1 MALIMSALMLAVIV
15 APLAFSVPHE
25 LCAVDTGE
33 RHVKYYYDSNKNI
46 SVDVTYYG
54 IASAEYNPYN
64 NLTFGENPAGING
77 WVGEPITVSNPEVGV
92 TIYFSNTQN
101 GTITLPDKIKPII
114 NDGKLVYDVNY
125 NDDSDVKDN
134 PKSVNV
140 VNGNQ
145 LKIELPTENYL
156 FWTAFPSGSITVHCT
171 YEGDVN
177 TNYVFAG
184 WSEKPVEVDYRI
196 DESELIEPGDI
207 LGENVQELYAV
218 WYTPNIQSLITA
230 ELEGKDSSVTAHFE
244 YVKDHRNIGED
255 TFSLT
260 KHEGCAY
267 TEIIL
272 LSGANK
278 TGDYLKMGTYRS
290 ANLNDK
296 ADLYIDELYNRNN
309 HDYHIP
315 IGGNVI
321 IDNINLLSGA
331 AGIYE
336 YNHGNSAKGLFANGY
351 KLIIGT
357 GVETGDSSNPRD
369 YPQIFGGNS
378 SSNHSAPVDRD
389 ISSTN
394 VVIFSGTYYN
404 IIAGNYDGSITGDTR
419 LVIRGDTTVLD
430 TVVGG
435 NSSNTRT
442 DTISNT
448 WIYVLGGCLP
458 GDSYQEDQLGKTGY
472 TKGVTLTESTI
483 LTGGSNNSQV
493 TGSTNVFISGTAKLW
508 DVQGGGRRGV
518 SGVGTANVEV
528 SGQAAIRHVLCGS
541 ITDGLERNGT
551 ATPNI
556 DSYDGSVKDVNI
568 TIEDNAM
575 VASVFGAGYDTYYAP
590 HMASMLKGGDI
601 TINIDG
607 GTIGY
612 VYGGGYRGAIG
623 YTGFLDSSPQESPLD
638 SIQIKMTGGT
648 VLYDIFGGGRGGVD
662 KFIHSDD
669 TGTES
674 WSNDHSGQDDTTGY
688 AWTCVRSIS
697 IDISGGTVKGD
708 VYGGGQSIG
717 SIFGKRSQAGVAKVT
732 ADTITI
738 DVSGGNV
745 GGSVYG
751 GGKGVSS
758 ETAGSSLANQTL
770 SFIIEENEE
779 SVYSFDEMSSF
790 PAYKGINGADTS
802 NGNYGSYAQVGQSG
816 DGTSISISV
825 SATVGNGN
833 ASVFGAGAIATTYA
847 QSIDLDLSGTLKGG
861 VYGGGES
868 AKAHISGGITIDL
881 LGGSKVN
888 GDIYGAGMYGYT
900 DVNGITISLGDGS
913 SAQAKVVGN
922 VYGGGLGLA
931 GQSSLDSNR
940 TIMMN
945 NARVEGSIFGG
956 TRDGNDGLSALC
968 ESNIYLIFG
977 TVTKNVYGGGF
988 QGTSY
993 LNSNIYFGTPAFEE
1007 IDPDRYTPVGLRVGS
1022 IYGGSYYDT
1031 SQDRSDASSGM
1042 PSLLQGSSIIS
1053 IGSRATGTFNGY
1065 SNVGGANAIAITGDV
1080 FGQGSFSTIE
1090 GTATVTVDGYRQ
1102 ETTVDDDMIM
1112 SFQGIDTLSFID
1124 STVSLHGS
1132 SQGGVTYL
1140 TEMMTLNDIGYLI
1153 MQGSS
1158 EIILYA
1164 EMNAVDS
1171 YSSYVSDEVYSTE
1184 ADFASGACG
1193 NTIRLMDGS
1202 VAMVLGPKNTG
1213 KDDNNKAIGIIRGY
1227 TLLEREDGEDYYGAF
1242 ATGSSSTAEG
1252 KNPDAGFLIRNG
1264 DGYALASVLVDG
1276 DIKVWY
1282 IAGATTIERTLTF
1295 SGSKASVSN
1304 VNIPKILG
1312 STELDYTGAY
1322 IDYNIQDSI
1331 YIAIPSNSE
1340 DGGAGSGLPEP
1351 CFTMNVGGIDIATH
1365 SYEDGQWV
1373 VSPTGSGTIS
1383 SNITVESNVH
1393 GNPVSVGLLGYVVI
1407 HLEEVSVYGS
1417 VRVPVHTVD
1426 LVIGMYI
1433 EPDQNIENLNY
1444 KITVVDG
1451 VATGY
1456 LTLPEMG
1463 NIYTYTFQGM
1473 NATSVGLQEFTLA
1486 ADSTYFGRNGWES
1499 SPYLDAEAVAADFSG
1514 TGMVFGTGGAVSPV
1528 VRLHY
1533 DGGPIGEDS
1542 TATLQFRITTI
1553 SINGTQ
1559 GLTYTVT
1566 VTLEDAKPVNIRL
1579 HYDGVGL
1586 DDSTYV
1592 LKVSSDGDG
1601 RTVLEWVDSTSGNAE
1616 GLEVPFN
1623 TVVSTYQGSFMVKWP
1638 EGSGETVRYY
1648 NSLGAALEGLID
1660 CIQPSQLNG
1669 GGKFVYQN
1677 FFSGW
1682 YTDEKMTNQYN
1693 LGSYVTQDIDLYAKF
1708 GVTVSF
1714 DFRNSEPNREI
1725 VIPAGTTLHDN
1736 GIYNYFEL
1744 YGNNPIAEPGE
1755 GRSVVGLDYFEEKA
1769 TYEGH
1774 YLLNPEGWV
1783 ASLDVTSGGDGWRY
1797 KFDDP
1802 MLMNTTLYIMWGVET
1817 YDVTIKIDSGTSFDG
1832 KFTLAGA
1839 TGSYS
1844 DGEIT
1849 FSIEYGSTVG
1859 LSLGGFCIS
1868 SMENSNTGVSI
1879 SYISGDMSAT
1889 MVFRDAGD
1897 NGAEI
1902 SITMKVTEAIDVTV
1916 KFDVVDGFTSD
1927 LDGDTLRVTI
1937 GGREVTFTSAGSTQ
1951 MVNIPIG
1958 SDVASSVDSS
1968 AFDYDVIVWLNGQR
1982 FTESSTVQDKD
1993 TITIHVSRIVD
2004 MMSFDGTGI
2013 DHLELQKVVVP
2024 NYLNDGWSY
2033 AEVEEI
2039 YDDDFQNGVYKVH
2052 ENWRFTIV
2060 PEVVGSVPPDYLPSN
2075 TYSVSTQE
2083 GTIYMVNGNGDVTFI
2098 ELSSTVTLGLTINLD
2113 GADDDNIG
2121 NILGWTI
2128 TFTIDG
2134 GSTTFKVT
2142 NSTVTGK
2149 VTYEKMNGSHAYSC
2163 SLPGF
2168 QGVSGTLDE
2177 FDQDLVLTLYPI
2189 EYTVEFL
2196 PFDGDN
2202 RDSVPVQWTVLDDL
2216 HHSEFPNSLY
2226 MIDGESEY
2234 ASSDGMPIVVEI
2246 VNGDQPK
2253 RFVEWN
2259 EEVLAISYSDFD
2271 ASGIMY
2277 LTSVQDLRGDVLPP
2291 AGIVIETV
2299 VLLRSDLNGGPVEVG
2314 ILFDRDVTLSM
2325 VTGDNESVDV
2335 VFSAADQTLTFE
2347 EEIEGTGVFIASAD
2361 GYRLYVYVIADGS
2374 VIE

>member
-15 APLAFSVPHE
+15 VPLVSLVPNQ
-25 LCAVDTGE
+25 AYVVDTGA
-33 RHVKYYYDSNKNI
+33 
-46 SVDVTYYG
+46 VDVTYHANLGEEDLSKKVTYYG
-54 IASAEYNPYN
+54 IPSAEYNPSYWDENGSSGNWYKTGTLSNSNRTLTIDYTFDIGDDYLSLTLPSEFNIINVFAN
-64 NLTFGENPAGING
+64 NGHDASYEGNTIEISRSVLLESRDGMATIQYSTGIYEYDYVFGGWSKTENPAVND
-77 WVGEPITVSNPEVGV
+77 VS
-92 TIYFSNTQN
+92 T
-101 GTITLPDKIKPII
+101 
-114 NDGKLVYDVNY
+114 
-125 NDDSDVKDN
+125 
-134 PKSVNV
+134 
-140 VNGNQ
+140 
-145 LKIELPTENYL
+145 
-156 FWTAFPSGSITVHCT
+156 
-171 YEGDVN
+171 
-177 TNYVFAG
+177 
-184 WSEKPVEVDYRI
+184 VDYY
-196 DESELIEPGDI
+196 PGDI
-207 LGENVQELYAV
+207 ITGVEELWAV
-218 WYTPNIQSLITA
+218 WLTPNL
-230 ELEGKDSSVTAHFE
+230 
-244 YVKDHRNIGED
+244 YHRNSVSASEIG
-255 TFSLT
+255 SLKVVYEAFPYGADENDFT
-260 KHEGCAY
+260 KIMNAVVENEY
-267 TEIIL
+267 THIYSI
-272 LSGANK
+272 SGNQE

-290 ANLNDK
+290 ADLNSK
-296 ADLYIDELYNRNN
+296 ANFYIRESYGYNNR
-309 HDYHIP
+309 DYHIP
-315 IGGNVI
+315 IDGNVI

-369 YPQIFGGNS
+369 YPQIFGGNA

-483 LTGGSNNSQV
+483 LTGGSNNSKV

-518 SGVGTANVEV
+518 STVGTANVEV

-541 ITDGLERNGT
+541 ITDGLAKNGY
-551 ATPNI
+551 ATPGL
-556 DSYDGSVKDVNI
+556 DGYDGSVKDVNI

-590 HMASMLKGGDI
+590 HMASMLNGGDI

-674 WSNDHSGQDDTTGY
+674 RSNDHSGQDDTTGY

-717 SIFGKRSQAGVAKVT
+717 SIIGKSSQAGVAKVT

-770 SFIIEENEE
+770 SFIIKENEE

-816 DGTSISISV
+816 DETSISISV

-868 AKAHISGGITIDL
+868 AEAHISGGITIDL

-888 GDIYGAGMYGYT
+888 GDIYGAGMYEYT

-940 TIMMN
+940 TIVMN

-1042 PSLLQGSSIIS
+1042 PSLLQGSSKIS

-1065 SNVGGANAIAITGDV
+1065 SNVSGANAIAITGDV

-1158 EIILYA
+1158 ELILYA

-1473 NATSVGLQEFTLA
+1473 KATSVGLQDFTLA

-1533 DGGPIGEDS
+1533 VGGPIGEDS
-1542 TATLQFRITTI
+1542 TATLQFQITTI
-1553 SINGTQ
+1553 SINGTK

-1566 VTLEDAKPVNIRL
+1566 VTLEDARPVNIRL
-1579 HYDGVGL
+1579 HYDGVGV
-1586 DDSTYV
+1586 DNKTYV

-1601 RTVLEWVDSTSGNAE
+1601 RTVLEWVDATAGNAE

-1623 TVVSTYQGSFMVKWP
+1623 TVVSTYQGSFTVKWP
-1638 EGSGETVRYY
+1638 EGSEETVRYY
-1648 NSLGAALEGLID
+1648 NSLGAALNGLID
-1660 CIQPSQLNG
+1660 CIQPSELSGDG
-1669 GGKFVYQN
+1669 GQFVYQD

-1714 DFRNSEPNREI
+1714 DFGNSEPNREI
-1725 VIPAGTTLHDN
+1725 VIPAGTSLHNND
-1736 GIYNYFEL
+1736 IYNYFEL
-1744 YGNNPIAEPGE
+1744 YGEGHTIEPVE
-1755 GRSVVGLDYFEEKA
+1755 DKSVVGLDYFNGNA

-1774 YLLNPEGWV
+1774 YLLNPYGWV
-1783 ASLDVTSGGDGWRY
+1783 ASLDVTSDDGGWKY
-1797 KFDDP
+1797 EFDEP
-1802 MLMNTTLYIMWGVET
+1802 MIKNTTLYILWGVEI
-1817 YDVTIKIDSGTSFDG
+1817 YNVTIVINRGADSFDEDNY
-1832 KFTLAGA
+1832 TLTGA
-1839 TGSYS
+1839 VGSYS
-1844 DGEIT
+1844 DGNII

-1859 LSLGGFCIS
+1859 LSLDGFCIS
-1868 SMENSNTGVSI
+1868 SMKNSDNGVSI
-1879 SYISGDMSAT
+1879 SYTSGDMSAT
-1889 MVFRDAGD
+1889 MVFRDVGD
-1897 NGAEI
+1897 NEY
-1902 SITMKVTEAIDVTV
+1902 SILIEMEVAKAIDVTV
-1916 KFDVVDGFTSD
+1916 EFKVVNGFTSD
-1927 LDGDTLRVTI
+1927 LDGDTLCVTV
-1937 GGREVTFTSAGSTQ
+1937 GGKEVTFTSADQGQTVKIPTGST
-1951 MVNIPIG
+1951 
-1958 SDVASSVDSS
+1958 VAASVESST
-1968 AFDYDVIVWLNGQR
+1968 FDYDVIVWLNSQPI
-1982 FTESSTVQDKD
+1982 TESSTVRDND

-2039 YDDDFQNGVYKVH
+2039 HDDDFQNGVYKVH

-2083 GTIYMVNGNGDVTFI
+2083 GTIYVVNGNGDVTFI

-2325 VTGDNESVDV
+2325 VTVDNESVDV

-2361 GYRLYVYVIADGS
+2361 GYRLYVYVIADGL

>member
-1 MALIMSALMLAVIV
+1 MALIMSALMLAVIAV
-15 APLAFSVPHE
+15 PLLNSESHDVF
-25 LCAVDTGE
+25 AVDTGA
-33 RHVKYYYDSNKNI
+33 HDITYHYDANDTKGTT
-46 SVDVTYYG
+46 VTYYG
-54 IASAEYNPYN
+54 IASAEYNPVYWGDN
-64 NLTFGENPAGING
+64 QKTNWNPPTSEIIIDENLTLEITYENSDDGRTFTIPNNFQVISYEAISNG
-77 WVGEPITVSNPEVGV
+77 EVGHDL
-92 TIYFSNTQN
+92 IYDKETGIFTLDVDISLASGEIIIEYRDANTYTFEQVFL
-101 GTITLPDKIKPII
+101 GWR
-114 NDGKLVYDVNY
+114 
-125 NDDSDVKDN
+125 SSKDIDPN
-134 PKSVNV
+134 EP
-140 VNGNQ
+140 
-145 LKIELPTENYL
+145 YR
-156 FWTAFPSGSITVHCT
+156 
-171 YEGDVN
+171 
-177 TNYVFAG
+177 
-184 WSEKPVEVDYRI
+184 VDYY
-196 DESELIEPGDI
+196 PGDI
-207 LGENVQELYAV
+207 VNEVEDLYAV
-218 WYTPNIQSLITA
+218 WALPSIFS
-230 ELEGKDSSVTAHFE
+230 EKSFDFSSVIQVDVTSELPIGQDDKYNCVISPAGDNE
-244 YVKDHRNIGED
+244 YTRI
-255 TFSLT
+255 
-260 KHEGCAY
+260 Y
-267 TEIIL
+267 TV
-272 LSGANK
+272 SGNQE

-290 ANLNDK
+290 ADLNSK
-296 ADLYIDELYNRNN
+296 ANFYIRESYGYNNR
-309 HDYHIP
+309 DYHIP
-315 IGGNVI
+315 IDGNVI

-369 YPQIFGGNS
+369 YPQIFGGNA
-378 SSNHSAPVDRD
+378 SSNHSAPVDRE
-389 ISSTN
+389 ISSTD

-435 NSSNTRT
+435 NSSNTST

-458 GDSYQEDQLGKTGY
+458 GDSYQEGEHGLGNTGY

-556 DSYDGSVKDVNI
+556 DGYDGSVKDVNI

-590 HMASMLKGGDI
+590 HMASMLNGGDI

-674 WSNDHSGQDDTTGY
+674 RSNDHSGQDDTTGY

-717 SIFGKRSQAGVAKVT
+717 SIFGKSSQAGVAKVT

-770 SFIIEENEE
+770 SFIIKENEE

-816 DGTSISISV
+816 DGTSILISV

-868 AKAHISGGITIDL
+868 AEAHISGGITIDL
-881 LGGSKVN
+881 LGGSEVN

-940 TIMMN
+940 TIVMN

-956 TRDGNDGLSALC
+956 TRDGNDGLSTLC

-988 QGTSY
+988 QGISY

-1042 PSLLQGSSIIS
+1042 PSLLQGSSNIS

-1140 TEMMTLNDIGYLI
+1140 TEMMTLNDIRHLI

-1158 EIILYA
+1158 ELILYA
-1164 EMNAVDS
+1164 EMNAVDR
-1171 YSSYVSDEVYSTE
+1171 YSSYVSDGKLSTE

-1213 KDDNNKAIGIIRGY
+1213 IEDNGNTIGIISGY

-1242 ATGSSSTAEG
+1242 ATGSRMTAEG
-1252 KNPDAGFLIRNG
+1252 TNPDAGFLIRDG
-1264 DGYALASVLVDG
+1264 DGYTLASVLVDG
-1276 DIKVWY
+1276 NIKVWY

-1295 SGSKASVSN
+1295 SGSTASVSN
-1304 VNIPKILG
+1304 INIPKILG

-1322 IDYNIQDSI
+1322 IDYSIQDSI
-1331 YIAIPSNSE
+1331 YIANPSTSE
-1340 DGGAGSGLPEP
+1340 DEDAGSGLPEP
-1351 CFTMNVGGIDIATH
+1351 YFTMNVGGIDIATH

-1373 VSPTGSGTIS
+1373 VSPTGSGTIT
-1383 SNITVESNVH
+1383 SNITVKSNVH

-1433 EPDQNIENLNY
+1433 EPDQSIENLNY

-1473 NATSVGLQEFTLA
+1473 NATSVELQEFTLA

-1542 TATLQFRITTI
+1542 TATLQFQITTI
-1553 SINGTQ
+1553 SINGAQ
-1559 GLTYTVT
+1559 GPTYTVT

-1579 HYDGVGL
+1579 HYDGVGS
-1586 DDSTYV
+1586 DNSTYV

-1601 RTVLEWVDSTSGNAE
+1601 RTVLEWGVDNAGNAE

-1623 TVVSTYQGSFMVKWP
+1623 TVISTYQGSFTVKWP

-1648 NSLGAALEGLID
+1648 NSLGAALNGLIE
-1660 CIQPSQLNG
+1660 CIQPSELSGDG
-1669 GGKFVYQN
+1669 GQFVYQE

-1714 DFRNSEPNREI
+1714 DFGNSEPNREI
-1725 VIPAGTTLHDN
+1725 VIPAGTTLHEN

-1744 YGNNPIAEPGE
+1744 YGGDHTIKPGE
-1755 GRSVVGLDYFEEKA
+1755 GKSVVGLDYFKGTT

-1774 YLLNPEGWV
+1774 FLLNPNGWV
-1783 ASLDVTSGGDGWRY
+1783 ASLDVTSDDDGWEY
-1797 KFDDP
+1797 EFDDP
-1802 MLMNTTLYIMWGVET
+1802 MIKNTTLYIMWDVET
-1817 YDVTIKIDSGTSFDG
+1817 YNVTIEIDSGEDRFDG
-1832 KFTLAGA
+1832 KFALTGA
-1839 TGSYS
+1839 DGNYS
-1844 DGEIT
+1844 DRKIT

-1859 LSLGGFCIS
+1859 LSLDGFCIS
-1868 SMENSNTGVSI
+1868 SMENSDNGVSI
-1879 SYISGDMSAT
+1879 SYTSGDMSAT
-1889 MVFRDAGD
+1889 IVFRDAGE
-1897 NGAEI
+1897 NGANI
-1902 SITMKVTEAIDVTV
+1902 SIQMKVAKAIDVTV
-1916 KFDVVDGFTSD
+1916 KFGVEDGFTSD
-1927 LDGDTLRVTI
+1927 LDGDTLRVTV
-1937 GGREVTFTSAGSTQ
+1937 GGKEVTFTSRDQDQTVKIPAGST
-1951 MVNIPIG
+1951 
-1958 SDVASSVDSS
+1958 VAASVDSS
-1968 AFDYDVIVWLNGQR
+1968 TFDYDVIVWLNGQLM
-1982 FTESSTVQDKD
+1982 TGSTTVRDNG

-2024 NYLNDGWSY
+2024 NNLNDNWSY
-2033 AEVEEI
+2033 AVSEEI
-2039 YDDDFQNGVYKVH
+2039 HVKDFQNGVYRVN

-2060 PEVVGSVPPDYLPSN
+2060 PEEEESVPADYLPSN
-2075 TYSVSTQE
+2075 TDRITQN
-2083 GTIYMVNGNGDVTFI
+2083 GIFYVVNGNGNVTFI
-2098 ELSSTVTLGLTINLD
+2098 ELSSTVTLNISINID
-2113 GADDDNIG
+2113 GAIDG
-2121 NILGWTI
+2121 NIDSIRGWTI

-2134 GSTTFKVT
+2134 GSTTFAVT
-2142 NSTVTGK
+2142 GSTVKGN
-2149 VTYEKMNGSHAYSC
+2149 VTYEKRDASHVYSC

-2177 FDQDLVLTLYPI
+2177 SVEDLELTLYPI

-2196 PFDGDN
+2196 PFDGND
-2202 RDSVPVQWTVLDDL
+2202 RGSVPVQWTVLDDL

-2253 RFVEWN
+2253 RFVEWS

-2271 ASGIMY
+2271 ASGIMN
-2277 LTSVQDLRGDVLPP
+2277 LTAVHKLHTEDLSTDGSVTNTIVVKQSELSANLP
-2291 AGIVIETV
+2291 
-2299 VLLRSDLNGGPVEVG
+2299 LEVG
-2314 ILFDRDVTLSM
+2314 VLFDRDVTLKLVVGEGEV
-2325 VTGDNESVDV
+2325 VTLTY
-2335 VFSAADQTLTFE
+2335 SAGDQTLTSSVDL
-2347 EEIEGTGVFIASAD
+2347 GTGMFTATAD
-2361 GYRLYVYVIADGS
+2361 GYRLYVYVLADGEE
-2374 VIE
+2374 IE

>member
-1 MALIMSALMLAVIV
+1 MALIMSALMLAVIAV
-15 APLAFSVPHE
+15 PLLNSESHDVF
-25 LCAVDTGE
+25 AVDTGA
-33 RHVKYYYDSNKNI
+33 HDITYHYDANDTKGTT
-46 SVDVTYYG
+46 VTYYG
-54 IASAEYNPYN
+54 IASAEYNPVYWGDN
-64 NLTFGENPAGING
+64 QKTNWKPPTSVIIIDENLTLEI
-77 WVGEPITVSNPEVGV
+77 
-92 TIYFSNTQN
+92 
-101 GTITLPDKIKPII
+101 
-114 NDGKLVYDVNY
+114 
-125 NDDSDVKDN
+125 
-134 PKSVNV
+134 
-140 VNGNQ
+140 
-145 LKIELPTENYL
+145 
-156 FWTAFPSGSITVHCT
+156 T
-171 YEGDVN
+171 YENSDDGRTFTIPNNFQVISYKAISNGVVGHDLIYDKETGIFTLDVDISLASGEIIIEYRDAN
-177 TNYVFAG
+177 TYTFEQVFLG
-184 WSEKPVEVDYRI
+184 WRSSKDIDPNNPYRVDYY
-196 DESELIEPGDI
+196 PGDI
-207 LGENVQELYAV
+207 VNEVEDLYAV
-218 WYTPNIQSLITA
+218 WALPSIFS
-230 ELEGKDSSVTAHFE
+230 EKSFDFSSVIQVDVTSELPIGQDDKYNCVISPAGDNE
-244 YVKDHRNIGED
+244 YTRI
-255 TFSLT
+255 
-260 KHEGCAY
+260 Y
-267 TEIIL
+267 TV
-272 LSGANK
+272 SGNQE

-290 ANLNDK
+290 ADLSSK
-296 ADLYIDELYNRNN
+296 ANLYIRESYGYNDR
-309 HDYHIP
+309 DYHIP
-315 IGGNVI
+315 IDGNVI

-331 AGIYE
+331 TGIYE

-369 YPQIFGGNS
+369 YPQIFGGNA

-389 ISSTN
+389 ISSTD

-435 NSSNTRT
+435 NSSNTST

-458 GDSYQEDQLGKTGY
+458 GDSYQEGDDGLGNTGY

-483 LTGGSNNSQV
+483 LTGGSNNGQV

-541 ITDGLERNGT
+541 ITDGLEYGGT
-551 ATPNI
+551 ATPSING
-556 DSYDGSVKDVNI
+556 YDGSVKDVNI

-590 HMASMLKGGDI
+590 HMASMLNGGDI

-623 YTGFLDSSPQESPLD
+623 YSGFLYDSPQESPLN

-674 WSNDHSGQDDTTGY
+674 RSNDHSGQDDTTGY

-717 SIFGKRSQAGVAKVT
+717 SIIGKSSQAGVAKVT

-758 ETAGSSLANQTL
+758 ETVGSSLANQTL

-779 SVYSFDEMSSF
+779 SVYSFDEIF
-790 PAYKGINGADTS
+790 PIPAYKDIEDADTG
-802 NGNYGSYAQVGQSG
+802 NGNYGGYAQVGQSG
-816 DGTSISISV
+816 DEVSISISV

-847 QSIDLDLSGTLKGG
+847 QSIDLDLSGTLKGD

-868 AKAHISGGITIDL
+868 AEAYISGGITIDL
-881 LGGSKVN
+881 LGGSEVN
-888 GDIYGAGMYGYT
+888 GDIYGAGMYGST

-913 SAQAKVVGN
+913 SAQARVVGN
-922 VYGGGLGLA
+922 VYGGGLGLT

-940 TIMMN
+940 TIVMN

-956 TRDGNDGLSALC
+956 TRDGNDGSSALC

-1042 PSLLQGSSIIS
+1042 PSLLQGSSNIS

-1140 TEMMTLNDIGYLI
+1140 TEMMTLNDIGHLI

-1158 EIILYA
+1158 ELILYA
-1164 EMNAVDS
+1164 EMNAVDN
-1171 YSSYVSDEVYSTE
+1171 YSSYVSDGRLSTE

-1213 KDDNNKAIGIIRGY
+1213 KDDNGKAIGIIRGY

-1252 KNPDAGFLIRNG
+1252 DNPDAGFLIRDG
-1264 DGYALASVLVDG
+1264 DGYALASALVDG

-1331 YIAIPSNSE
+1331 YIMEPQTSE
-1340 DGGAGSGLPEP
+1340 GEGSVIVIPEP
-1351 CFTMNVGGIDIATH
+1351 YFTMKVDIIDIATH
-1365 SYEDGQWV
+1365 NYDGKQWV
-1373 VSPTGSGTIS
+1373 VSPTDSETIS
-1383 SNITVESNVH
+1383 SNISISSEIH
-1393 GNPVSVGLLGYVVI
+1393 GTPVSFGMLGYVVI

-1426 LVIGMYI
+1426 LVIGIYI
-1433 EPDQNIENLNY
+1433 EPDQNTVNLNY

-1473 NATSVGLQEFTLA
+1473 SAIGAELQYFTLA

-1499 SPYLDAEAVAADFSG
+1499 SPYLDAEAETADFSG

-1533 DGGPIGEDS
+1533 DGGSIGEDK
-1542 TATLQFRITTI
+1542 AKLQFQITTE
-1553 SINGTQ
+1553 SINGAQ
-1559 GLTYTVT
+1559 GTTYTVT
-1566 VTLEDAKPVNIRL
+1566 VTLEDARPVNIRL
-1579 HYDGVGL
+1579 HYDGVGV
-1586 DDSTYV
+1586 DYKTYV

-1601 RTVLEWVDSTSGNAE
+1601 RTVLEWVDATTVNAE

-1623 TVVSTYQGSFMVKWP
+1623 TVISTYQGSFTVKWP
-1638 EGSGETVRYY
+1638 QGSGETVRYY
-1648 NSLGAALEGLID
+1648 NSLGAALNGLIE
-1660 CIQPSQLNG
+1660 CIQPSELSGDG
-1669 GGKFVYQN
+1669 GQFVYQQ

-1714 DFRNSEPNREI
+1714 DFGNSEPNREI
-1725 VIPAGTTLHDN
+1725 VIPAGTTLHYN

-1744 YGNNPIAEPGE
+1744 KGGGNEPVE
-1755 GRSVVGLDYFEEKA
+1755 DRSVVGLDYFNGTT

-1774 YLLNPEGWV
+1774 YLLNPYGWV
-1783 ASLDVTSGGDGWRY
+1783 ASLDVTSDDDGWKY
-1797 KFDDP
+1797 GFDEP
-1802 MLMNTTLYIMWGVET
+1802 MIKNTTLYILWGVET
-1817 YDVTIKIDSGTSFDG
+1817 YNVIIGIDSGEDRFDG
-1832 KFTLAGA
+1832 KFTLTGA
-1839 TGSYS
+1839 DGNYS
-1844 DGEIT
+1844 DGKIT

-1859 LSLGGFCIS
+1859 LSLDGFCIS
-1868 SMENSNTGVSI
+1868 SMENSDNGVSI
-1879 SYISGDMSAT
+1879 SYTSGDMSAT
-1889 MVFRDAGD
+1889 IVFRDAGE
-1897 NGAEI
+1897 NGANI
-1902 SITMKVTEAIDVTV
+1902 SIQMKVAKAIDVTV
-1916 KFDVVDGFTSD
+1916 EFKVVDGFTSD
-1927 LDGDTLRVTI
+1927 LDGDTLHVTV
-1937 GGREVTFTSAGSTQ
+1937 GGKEVTFTSTNQGQTVKVPTGST
-1951 MVNIPIG
+1951 VE
-1958 SDVASSVDSS
+1958 ASVDSS
-1968 AFDYDVIVWLNGQR
+1968 TFDYDVIVWLNDQPI
-1982 FTESSTVQDKD
+1982 TESSTVSDSS

-2004 MMSFDGTGI
+2004 MMSFGGTGI
-2013 DHLELQKVVVP
+2013 DYLELQKVVVP
-2024 NYLNDGWSY
+2024 STLGGGWSY
-2033 AEVEEI
+2033 QLETI
-2039 YDDDFQNGVYKVH
+2039 SDNSFTDGVYRVN

-2060 PEVVGSVPPDYLPSN
+2060 PEEGETVPADYLPSN
-2075 TYSVSTQE
+2075 TYRDSTQD
-2083 GTIYMVNGNGDVTFI
+2083 GTFYVVNGNGDVTFI
-2098 ELSSTVTLGLTINLD
+2098 VLSSTATLNLTINLYGVND
-2113 GADDDNIG
+2113 G
-2121 NILGWTI
+2121 NIYSISGWTI

-2134 GSTTFKVT
+2134 GSTTFAVIG
-2142 NSTVTGK
+2142 STVPGK
-2149 VTYEKMNGSHAYSC
+2149 VTYQKSDASHAYSC

-2177 FDQDLVLTLYPI
+2177 SVVDLELTLYPI

-2196 PFDGDN
+2196 PFDGDD
-2202 RDSVPVQWTVLDDL
+2202 RGSVQVQWTVFDDL
-2216 HHSEFPNSLY
+2216 DYSEFPENLY
-2226 MIDGESEY
+2226 TVDGESDY
-2234 ASSDGMPIVVEI
+2234 ASSNDMPIIVEI

-2259 EEVLAISYSDFD
+2259 EGVLAISYSDFD

-2299 VLLRSDLNGGPVEVG
+2299 VLLKSDLNGGPVDVG

-2335 VFSAADQTLTFE
+2335 VFSAANQTLTFE
-2347 EEIEGTGVFIASAD
+2347 REIEGTGVFIASAD
-2361 GYRLYVYVIADGS
+2361 GYRLYVYVLADGS